1 MKTRQ
6 IGQKISSFGKTLG
19 SKINH
24 GIRTLG
30 QKVYDN
36 RYKLLAGVAGI
47 ASVTALGY
55 AGKKIANDVANL
67 PDPATLFQMANN
79 IPVSRSRRPF

>member
-36 RYKLLAGVAGI
+36 RYKLLAGVALG
-47 ASVTALGY
+47 ATAY

-79 IPVSRSRRPF
+79 IPVSRRKN

>member
-6 IGQKISSFGKTLG
+6 IGQKLSSFGKTLG

-36 RYKLLAGVAGI
+36 RYKLLAGI